1 MIFFWY
7 FQGLE
12 KGCIENEFVNIE
24 TKTTKKEYFNFLLW
38 RTDFLKSIYTP
49 TKPSQKQKF
58 YKKLKPYISTKTNLT
73 LGGDFNMVKDL
84 FLDRQGGNPNNTD
97 IQGLNYLA
105 TISKFEVRWWL
116 NKNSI

>member
-1 MIFFWY
+1 
-7 FQGLE
+7 
-12 KGCIENEFVNIE
+12 
-24 TKTTKKEYFNFLLW
+24 
-38 RTDFLKSIYTP
+38 
-49 TKPSQKQKF
+49 
-58 YKKLKPYISTKTNLT
+58 
-73 LGGDFNMVKDL
+73 MVKDL